1 MTPITDIVVVIV
13 SYRSA
18 ALTIE
23 SVRALDAERAN
34 PSLRLRVVVVDNDSG
49 DYPGIAA
56 AIAANGWATWAS
68 LVASP
73 RNGGFAFGN
82 NIGIGHAWA
91 DGRSDYV
98 YLLNPDAQVRPGA
111 VAALVRFLEE
121 HPGAGIAGSA
131 IENSDGS
138 DWPIAFRFPS
148 LLSELN
154 DGLELGLISRL
165 LRNRT
170 VARTMSGVTE
180 RVDWVSGASMMIRA
194 SVLETIGGMD
204 ENFFLYF
211 EETDFCWRAMRAGFT
226 TWYVPEARVMHVRG
240 GSTNLSMVEAR
251 PKRLPACWFESRRRY
266 FALRFGV
273 FPAVVIDVA
282 ALAAHSFGALKRT
295 ALLRGHRAIPHFLR
309 DLLRNSLLKRRN
321 RNLPP
326 PRTLIAGT
334 ALPAPPAAITG
345 SVDGIK

>member
-23 SVRALDAERAN
+23 SVRALEAERTD

-56 AIAANGWATWAS
+56 AVAANGWATWVS

-98 YLLNPDAQVRPGA
+98 YLLNPDARVRPGA
-111 VAALVRFLEE
+111 VAALARFLED

-154 DGLELGLISRL
+154 DGLELGLVSRL

-170 VARTMSGVTE
+170 VARTMSGAIE
-180 RVDWVSGASMMIRA
+180 RVDWVSGASMMIRT

-211 EETDFCWRAMRAGFT
+211 EETDFCWRALQAGFT
-226 TWYVPEARVMHVRG
+226 TWYVPEARVMHMRG

-251 PKRLPACWFESRRRY
+251 PKRLPECWFESRRRY

-273 FPAVVIDVA
+273 FRAVVVDAV

-295 ALLRGHRAIPHFLR
+295 ALLRRQRGIPHFLG
-309 DLLRNSLLKRRN
+309 DLFRNSLLQRRN
-321 RNLPP
+321 RHLRP
-326 PRTLIAGT
+326 PRTLIAGAT
-334 ALPAPPAAITG
+334 LSAPSAAITG
-345 SVDGIK
+345 PADGIK

>member
-1 MTPITDIVVVIV
+1 MPVTDIVVVIV

-23 SVRALDAERAN
+23 SVRALDAERTDPA
-34 PSLRLRVVVVDNDSG
+34 LRLRVVVVDNDSG
-49 DYPGIAA
+49 DYPAIAA
-56 AIAANGWATWAS
+56 AIVANGWATWVS
-68 LVASP
+68 LLASP

-91 DGRSDYV
+91 DGRPDYV

-111 VAALVRFLEE
+111 VAALVRFLED

-154 DGLELGLISRL
+154 DGLELGLVSRL

-170 VARTMSGVTE
+170 VARTMSGATE
-180 RVDWVSGASMMIRA
+180 RVDWVSGASMMIRT
-194 SVLETIGGMD
+194 SVFEAIGGMD

-211 EETDFCWRAMRAGFT
+211 EETDFCWRAMRAAFT
-226 TWYVPEARVMHVRG
+226 TWYVPEARVMHMRG
-240 GSTNLSMVEAR
+240 RSTNLSMMEAS
-251 PKRLPACWFESRRRY
+251 PKRLPDCWFESRRRY

-273 FPAVVIDVA
+273 PRAIAIDAV
-282 ALAAHSFGALKRT
+282 ALAAHFFGALKRT
-295 ALLRGHRAIPHFLR
+295 ILLRGHRGIPHFLR
-309 DLLRNSLLKRRN
+309 DLFHNSLLKRRN
-321 RNLPP
+321 RNLPSP
-326 PRTLIAGT
+326 TTLIANA
-334 ALPAPPAAITG
+334 ALPAQPAAITSPAAG
-345 SVDGIK
+345 LK